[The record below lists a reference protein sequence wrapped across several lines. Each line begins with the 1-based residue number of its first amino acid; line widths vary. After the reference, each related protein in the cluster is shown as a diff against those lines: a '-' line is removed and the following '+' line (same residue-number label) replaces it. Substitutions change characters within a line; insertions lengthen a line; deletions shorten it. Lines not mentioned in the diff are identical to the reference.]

1 MYLPPQ
7 FAEADIAVLRA
18 AIERFPLATLVTGES
33 DGLLAA
39 HVPMLHDPEPA
50 PFGTLLCHVA
60 RANAIWRAADGRSD
74 ALVIFSGPDAYISP
88 QWYDNGCA
96 TASVPTWNYV
106 AVHAHGPLRPFD
118 DPERLHSL
126 VARLTAAHE
135 ARFAQ
140 AWHVDDAPRAYIES
154 MLGAIVGLEMPVQ
167 RLIGKW
173 KMSQNRSAADRAGVE
188 DALLASDAPRDRETG
203 AVMRAQ
209 RSPKNE
215 SS

>member
-1 MYLPPQ
+1 MYVPPQ
-7 FAEADIAVLRA
+7 FAEADVAVLRA

-39 HVPMLHDPEPA
+39 HVPMLLDPEPA
-50 PFGTLLCHVA
+50 PYGTLLCHVA

-74 ALVIFSGPDAYISP
+74 ALAIFSGPDAYISP
-88 QWYDNGCA
+88 QWYDDGCA
-96 TASVPTWNYV
+96 KASVPTWNYV
-106 AVHAHGPLRPFD
+106 AVHAHGPLRPFY
-118 DPERLHSL
+118 DPERLHAL

-140 AWHVDDAPRAYIES
+140 AWRIDDAPQEYIGN
-154 MLGAIVGLEMPVQ
+154 MLRAIVGLEMPVQ

-173 KMSQNRSAADRAGVE
+173 KMSQNRTVVDRAGVE
-188 DALLASDAPRDRETG
+188 DALLASDALRDRETG

-209 RSPKNE
+209 RAAKSE
-215 SS
+215 AE